1 MKSGG
6 KPMAEQKKL
15 DFEQSMAKLEKAAAN
30 LTKEDITLDD
40 AIKNYEEGIK
50 YYNQCNEILANAKQK
65 IETYNN
71 KLK

>member
-1 MKSGG
+1 
-6 KPMAEQKKL
+6 MAEQKKL